1 MFRMPCL
8 LNDQRCSSH
17 CLDTSA
23 RWTVARHISARHR
36 WNNVDTRP
44 AKPSI
49 PSVGKDSRDELVD
62 GLLVSGALRPGDSLY
77 REEQQKATEHP
88 RARDCNVRPGGCSRP
103 IDNWKEDIRIVNA
116 DTRSPLPS
124 LLYKDIRVVILSE
137 RATRASEGPAFP
149 ALIESAIPQPD
160 HLFE

>member
-36 WNNVDTRP
+36 WENVDTRP

-62 GLLVSGALRPGDSLY
+62 GLLVSGALRPGDSLLS
-77 REEQQKATEHP
+77 RGTAESDGASA
-88 RARDCNVRPGGCSRP
+88 RARLQRVAGR
-103 IDNWKEDIRIVNA
+103 
-116 DTRSPLPS
+116 
-124 LLYKDIRVVILSE
+124 LL
-137 RATRASEGPAFP
+137 
-149 ALIESAIPQPD
+149 
-160 HLFE
+160 